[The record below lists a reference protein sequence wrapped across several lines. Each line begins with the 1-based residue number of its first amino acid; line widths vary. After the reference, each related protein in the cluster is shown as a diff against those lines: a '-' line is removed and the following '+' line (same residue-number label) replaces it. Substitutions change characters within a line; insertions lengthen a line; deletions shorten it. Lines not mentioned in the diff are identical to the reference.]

1 LGSNEKNKNALSA
14 GNGYHLMNM
23 HIKDEDE
30 KEGGED
36 REGTLVKADT
46 LAVLMESPSNAISP
60 KWSP

>member
-1 LGSNEKNKNALSA
+1 
-14 GNGYHLMNM
+14 MNM